1 MVAVAVVALI
11 VHHDA
16 VVAGSVLDHWRLLRL
31 DNYLARNFVVPLVV
45 VAVVAATSI
54 GHDDDEHCYS

>member
-16 VVAGSVLDHWRLLRL
+16 VAGSELDHWRLRL
-31 DNYLARNFVVPLVV
+31 DNYLARSFVVPLVV